1 MDQQEQSFKMGK
13 RLKEL
18 RESKGLSH
26 EKLKKI
32 MMEEYHIKISRDSL
46 MSYEISDEFHSK
58 AEKCPNLKMR
68 VEYLNCFSDLYGVSA
83 DYLLGKTDIKN
94 PDISVREI
102 CEYTGLS
109 DTTVERLKMCHDCA
123 VDDASKR
130 VFSAA
135 RIGDPILYEKPIYDL
150 IDYAV
155 SIGKSFN
162 SLANAYAIANIK
174 ANGNLDRRNRKGAM
188 VKSLFDDSST
198 NVVLSANEA
207 IDYYKIQMANLFG
220 KRRMT
225 SILSQYCE
233 EIGKTFAKEKEKYK
247 KHFEWMNSDERK
259 AELSAYHRTEEYY
272 NIIER
277 DLPIQIGGICEENI
291 AKMVEKVPEP
301 ERTAFY
307 NRLVAKFLTCSE
319 ITDASQKKD

>member
-68 VEYLNCFSDLYGVSA
+68 VEYLNCFSDLYGVST

-109 DTTVERLKMCHDCA
+109 EE
-123 VDDASKR
+123 S
-130 VFSAA
+130 
-135 RIGDPILYEKPIYDL
+135 IPILHAWNNPFGVPKLLDSIIGNRYADPLFETLVDL
-150 IDYAV
+150 LNAV
-155 SIGKSFN
+155 SCQEYEMEMHYKRSTSG
-162 SLANAYAIANIK
+162 AD
-174 ANGNLDRRNRKGAM
+174 LDRIKDQ
-188 VKSLFDDSST
+188 FDKFC
-198 NVVLSANEA
+198 
-207 IDYYKIQMANLFG
+207 KI
-220 KRRMT
+220 
-225 SILSQYCE
+225 E
-233 EIGKTFAKEKEKYK
+233 EQLNKELDD
-247 KHFEWMNSDERK
+247 HFEIIGISDRIDLLRSRITRLWEGIVDEIIAEERG
-259 AELSAYHRTEEYY
+259 
-272 NIIER
+272 N
-277 DLPIQIGGICEENI
+277 D
-291 AKMVEKVPEP
+291 
-301 ERTAFY
+301 
-307 NRLVAKFLTCSE
+307 
-319 ITDASQKKD
+319 